1 MAGLMRRHS
10 TKLLVLKTAALFS
23 LFFFL
28 ITYAAEGRA
37 WGETYVSADIVKVSD
52 GDSIIVRIGSKKEK
66 IRLIGI
72 DAPEIRQRPWGQ
84 MAKKHLS
91 ALIGRSTVKIETD
104 VVKRDRYGRLL
115 AYVWTA
121 DGRFVNLEML
131 RDGYAVIYTF
141 PPNVSHVNELRT
153 AQTEA
158 KNKKIGIWGPD
169 GLKKMP
175 RHYRREHLRN

>member
-1 MAGLMRRHS
+1 MRKHF
-10 TKLLVLKTAALFS
+10 TKLLILNAAAL
-23 LFFFL
+23 LPLLFFL

-37 WGETYVSADIVKVSD
+37 WAEKPVFADVIRVND
-52 GDSIIVRIGSKKEK
+52 GDSISVRLGNKKEK

-84 MAKKHLS
+84 MAKRHLT

-121 DGRFVNLEML
+121 DGRFVNFEML